1 MDTTY
6 DYTKSELA
14 LCYDLLKE
22 GNPTL
27 PLTAAQLSFG
37 LPTAV
42 NPSQYG
48 GRDTSILATVQN
60 SDKYRGSATYY
71 YTRVPMRQLLAQCMS
86 TPYITVGRKATL
98 VENLPYINAA
108 LGINLEAASVED
120 FELAEKSVSTTTF
133 TKVRVL
139 ANPRSRVYKD
149 GVSLY
154 LKQNTALS

>member
-14 LCYDLLKE
+14 LCYDLIKK

-27 PLTAAQLSFG
+27 PLLANQLTFN
-37 LPTAV
+37 LPRAV
-42 NPSQYG
+42 APSQYE
-48 GRDTSILATVQN
+48 GRDTSIVANVQN

-71 YTRVPMRQLLAQCMS
+71 YTRVPLRQLLAQCMS

-108 LGINLEAASVED
+108 LGVNLEAASVED
-120 FELAEKSVSTTTF
+120 FELAEKSVGTTAF

-139 ANPRSRVYKD
+139 ANPQSRVYTD